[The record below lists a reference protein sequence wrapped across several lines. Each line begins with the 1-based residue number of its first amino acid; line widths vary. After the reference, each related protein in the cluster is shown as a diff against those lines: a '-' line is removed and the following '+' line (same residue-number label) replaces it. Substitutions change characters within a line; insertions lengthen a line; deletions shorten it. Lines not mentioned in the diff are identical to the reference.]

1 MRIGGHFSVTGK
13 VTGKV
18 TGTRS
23 PGILP
28 RCHAAAKARISGAIA
43 SNLHPG
49 MMAKTSDYKV
59 GQFFRF
65 I

>member
-1 MRIGGHFSVTGK
+1 MRMGGHFSVRGK
-13 VTGKV
+13 
-18 TGTRS
+18 RS
-23 PGILP
+23 PRILP
-28 RCHAAAKARISGAIA
+28 RFHAAAKARISGAIA

-49 MMAKTSDYKV
+49 MMAKTSDYSV